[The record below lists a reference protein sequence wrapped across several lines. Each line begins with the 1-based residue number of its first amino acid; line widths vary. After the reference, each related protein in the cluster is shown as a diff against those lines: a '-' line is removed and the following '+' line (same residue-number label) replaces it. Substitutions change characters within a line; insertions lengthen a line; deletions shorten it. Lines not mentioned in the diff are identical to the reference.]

1 MNLFE
6 KNVENPSVSV
16 AKERL
21 KNLLIADRVECKP
34 DTYELMCK
42 ELYRT
47 VSKYM
52 KVDEDVFEVEVTRS
66 SISIKLTGEK

>member
-6 KNVENPSVSV
+6 KNTENPSVSV

-21 KNLLIADRVECKP
+21 KTLLIADRVECKP

-42 ELYRT
+42 DLYRT

>member
-6 KNVENPSVSV
+6 KTTENPSVSV

-21 KNLLIADRVECKP
+21 KTLLIADRVECKP

-42 ELYRT
+42 DLYRA

-52 KVDEDVFEVEVTRS
+52 KIDEDKFDVKVTRS
-66 SISIKLTGEK
+66 NISITLTGEK